1 MLCST
6 YSFVFNAV
14 HFFFFYQPLVAVDF
28 LFVVFLLRQN
38 EVTLSVFVNFK
49 KIFFSVY
56 CLQGQ
61 ILFFNS

>member
-14 HFFFFYQPLVAVDF
+14 HFFFNQPLVAVDF

-38 EVTLSVFVNFK
+38 EVTLSAFVNFK